1 MSIRTDLELD
11 ITSYKSS
18 LKEADRAAVKYARRQ
33 ERNYQKQQKEM
44 KAIETELRRLR
55 SVREASNNPKAI
67 RQYTAAIEKLEKEQ
81 EQLRKETQK
90 YSSAVDKSSKKT
102 EGAFKRIGRSAKMWL
117 AGTAAGAILTITSLV
132 RDMGGEMMRFNEE
145 MNKSLAIQGNVTMEQ
160 RNRMEQAAKEVARE
174 LNMATDKV
182 AQGYFYLA
190 SAGLDVE
197 EQIANLPKV
206 AEFAKAG
213 MFDLATATDL
223 ATDAQSALGMTVENT
238 TQNQRN
244 LVRVTDTLVSANQ
257 QANATVQQF
266 SEALTNKGATA
277 LRNVNKDI
285 EEGVALLAAYADQG
299 IKGRRAGEYLSRTLR
314 ILSKAANENIEQFKE
329 LGIVTAE
336 GNLADFP
343 TIIQAL
349 TEELGG
355 LSDTAMT
362 AKMEQMGFTSEVQ
375 EAIKPVLGLSDEVA
389 QYEKNLRQAG
399 GAAEEVA
406 DKQMKSLTERL
417 GSLKRQLVDTF
428 GDDVVSGLETTV
440 NLLEDMYEAVVGTQ
454 EEIRKEQTVEGALQG
469 IGGLFG
475 SDMTGWNFNEL
486 RRELESLYDTQQKNT
501 EEFSRQ
507 NREMTENIESYSTW
521 ASEVEGAQEKVAD
534 ANEELRFREMV
545 LKRNI
550 ERNKELI
557 QAEETSTEQKAKLS
571 VRNEFLNRKL
581 ESTQKALSKTREYFE
596 QTTEEEEKQEQAVS
610 NLADQY
616 LEYQDNLEKISILGD
631 KIGQMGGGEK
641 DIVGTMMQEASGY
654 VEEYNQKLTKAN
666 NLVQTGEISQQ
677 KYEERVK
684 DASKTLR
691 EQLTFLY
698 KMIKDNLTPAQQEM
712 WEGYLSNIKDATE
725 GGDDLTTSLEDIAD
739 TVDSIVNVADA
750 VGGIGD
756 NARQALSGV
765 SDLLRSA
772 SKLSNLGDSAGFLD
786 YAVPGLGLASG
797 LVTTFASILPGGG
810 DQGMSEKELKKLNES
825 IYENKL
831 ALERN
836 TRAIQR
842 NTVVA
847 SEGRASQISKLEGL
861 LDELLGGLTTDFG
874 GFETQSPLSSDEV
887 IEMLQQIESIGQ
899 EADLGPA
906 FQGLVDQFKDL
917 LEAEGGDVA
926 NALEQLLGAREGFMG
941 LNISEGGL
949 ADALQTVID
958 NFGDYGDSISG
969 FIEEFRDMLEFG
981 IKDLDGALD
990 SFISQIATLDNNI
1003 PADILQ
1009 QLKELDPSTEE
1020 GRKKLEEIIKKLFEN
1035 REAWMGDMTPEEYSE
1050 LLDFLKNQTDGSSAS
1065 GSEAGGYSRSVQI
1078 ARTITD
1084 VQANEMI
1091 MFLERIEKWTR
1102 DTAAAM
1108 GSNTAISVNESG
1120 GMMPS
1125 LDIPIPLPV
1134 TIQDEMPGG
1143 NGTTTNVSKG
1153 TTNNS
1158 FNFNIGDISPEAD
1171 NLITDEMIDE
1181 IGRRFSKRLKEQI
1194 RSSQF

>member
-739 TVDSIVNVADA
+739 TVDSIVNVAEA

-756 NARQALSGV
+756 KARQSLSGL
-765 SDLLRSA
+765 SDMLRA
-772 SKLSNLGDSAGFLD
+772 TSKLSKLGSNAGFLD
-786 YAVPGLGLASG
+786 FAVPGIGLASG
-797 LVTTFASILPGGG
+797 LITTISGLVGGG
-810 DQGMSEKELKKLNES
+810 GPSGPTAKEMQELSSSLSANRV
-825 IYENKL
+825 
-831 ALERN
+831 AL
-836 TRAIQR
+836 QR
-842 NTVVA
+842 NTEALYEQATIGSDV
-847 SEGRASQISKLEGL
+847 SESDIERGSYILDLFDNWNVPAGSLDSFW
-861 LDELLGGLTTDFG
+861 DELTDIAPEI
-874 GFETQSPLSSDEV
+874 FEPMREYFQEQRDKGVSPMEAMFNVFEKFNPQEVFSDF
-887 IEMLQQIESIGQ
+887 
-899 EADLGPA
+899 ADS
-906 FQGLVDQFKDL
+906 V
-917 LEAEGGDVA
+917 
-926 NALEQLLGAREGFMG
+926 
-941 LNISEGGL
+941 
-949 ADALQTVID
+949 
-958 NFGDYGDSISG
+958 GDYGNSIQG
-969 FIEEFRDMLEFG
+969 AMQEFQDAIEFG
-981 IKDLDGALD
+981 GLSVEEAFDQFIKR
-990 SFISQIATLDNNI
+990 IAKLESDI
-1003 PADILQ
+1003 PDDIWQ
-1009 QLKELDPSTEE
+1009 QLQNLDPTTEE
-1020 GRKKLEEIIKKLFEN
+1020 GQNQLENIIKRLFEN
-1035 REAWMGDMTPEEYSE
+1035 EEAWRGDMTSDEWDD
-1050 LLDFLKNQTDGSSAS
+1050 LLSFLKNQSEGSAS

-1181 IGRRFSKRLKEQI
+1181 IGRRFTKKLKQQI